1 MDRRLPTGGLLDRTS
16 EFDFVFDDRPYRGFR
31 GDTLASAL
39 LANGVRVV
47 GRSFKYHR
55 PRGLLCAGP
64 EEPNALVELRSG
76 DRKEPN
82 SKATTVELYAGL
94 VAKSQNRW
102 PSLQWD
108 VLSINNVFSPVFAAG
123 FYYKTFMWPASFW
136 EKVYEPLIRRAAGLG
151 HASGVPD
158 PDIYEKVHAFCDVL
172 IIGGGPAGIAAALEA
187 AASGARVILC
197 DEDFRLGGRLLSENY
212 EIDGQP
218 GASWVLRALDQLA
231 GLSQVKI
238 LARTQVF
245 GVYDSGVYGAI
256 ERVADHIGYAP
267 RNLPRQRL
275 WKIRAKHAVLS
286 TGALERPLVFAG
298 NDIPGV
304 MLASALRTYIR
315 RYAVVPGR
323 RAVVFTTSDDGWRT
337 VEDLISSGIAVI
349 AVVEARPEVNAR
361 ARAAADEA
369 KVRTITGAQVIE
381 AQGGRSLQRVIV
393 QEASGIRVVLEAD
406 LLAVSGG
413 WSPQI
418 SLTTHLGSK
427 TRWSE
432 SVSAFVPGDLPP
444 GMSVAGAATGRMLL
458 DQCLSEGA
466 TAGAQAARSA
476 GFRTGQRI
484 VVPRATAESQDTQP
498 LWHAQGGRGKAFVD
512 LQNDV
517 TVADVG
523 IAVSEGFRSVEHV
536 KRYTTLGMAT
546 DQGKTANVNG
556 SAITAGLTG
565 QSLSAVGTTSARPPH
580 SPLAFGVLAHENRGK
595 SYKPTRFTAAHRWA
609 ADQGAVFI
617 DVGNWRRAHY
627 FQCNGAQSLM
637 DAMTNEVRAVRSAV
651 GICDV
656 STLGKIDVQGADAG
670 AFLDH
675 VYTNLIS
682 TIPVGKVRYG
692 LMLREDGFV
701 MDDGTA
707 ARLSPNH
714 FWLSTTTT
722 HAALVFRHLK
732 YCLQV
737 IWPDMDVHL
746 TSVTEEWAQFS
757 IAGPRS
763 RELLQDYLGPAVDLS
778 NEAFPYM
785 AATDLRIGG
794 IPARLLRLSFSGEL
808 AYELAVPTLFGE
820 SLVRGLL
827 DNGRPYGAVPYGL
840 EALGTLRLEKGH
852 VAGGELNG
860 RTTAH
865 DLGLER
871 LFSQRKDFI
880 GKTLAQRPALTA
892 SDRQVLVGLKAVQ
905 PDVQF
910 RTGALLLDGRGIAG
924 PENCGGYVTST
935 GYSPTLEGW
944 IGLGVLR
951 RGRERLNTRVQAYDP
966 VRGAPTELEV
976 VNPHFYDPK
985 GERLHG

>member
-1 MDRRLPTGGLLDRTS
+1 MDRRLPSGGLLDRTR
-16 EFDFVFDDRPYRGFR
+16 EFDFVFDDRTYRGFG

-39 LANGVRVV
+39 LANGVKLF

-55 PRGLLCAGP
+55 PRGLLSAGP

-82 SKATTVELYAGL
+82 SRATTVELYPGL
-94 VAKSQNRW
+94 VARSQNRW

-108 VLSINNVFSPVFAAG
+108 VLSINNAFSPVFAAG

-151 HASGVPD
+151 NASGVPD
-158 PDIYEKVHAFCDVL
+158 PDNYEKIHAFCDVL
-172 IIGGGPAGIAAALEA
+172 IIGGGPAGLTAALEA

-197 DEDFRLGGRLLSENY
+197 DEDFSLGGRLLSENS
-212 EIDGQP
+212 EIDGLS
-218 GASWVLRALDQLA
+218 GANWARRTLEQLA
-231 GLSQVKI
+231 GLAQVKI
-238 LARTQVF
+238 LTLTQVF

-256 ERVADHIGYAP
+256 ERVADHIASP
-267 RNLPRQRL
+267 PQNLPRQRL
-275 WKIRAKHAVLS
+275 WKIRAKHAVLT

-304 MLASALRTYIR
+304 MLASAVRTYIR
-315 RYAVVPGR
+315 RYAVLPGR
-323 RAVVFTTSDDGWRT
+323 RAVVFTTSEDGWRT
-337 VEDLISSGIAVI
+337 VEDLNSSGIAVL
-349 AVVEARPEVNAR
+349 AVVEARPAVSA
-361 ARAAADEA
+361 AVRAAADKA
-369 KVRTITGAQVIE
+369 KIRALMGARIIE
-381 AQGGRSLQRVIV
+381 AQGGRSLKSLVV
-393 QEASGIRVVLEAD
+393 QEASGTRSVLEAD

-432 SVSAFVPGDLPP
+432 SVSAFIPGDLPP
-444 GMSVAGAATGRMLL
+444 GMSVAGAASGRMLL
-458 DQCLSEGA
+458 DQCLSDGA
-466 TAGAQAARSA
+466 TAGAQGARSA
-476 GFRTGQRI
+476 GFRTAQRI
-484 VVPRATAESQDTQP
+484 VVPRATGESQDSKP
-498 LWHAQGGRGKAFVD
+498 LWHVQGGRGKAFVD
-512 LQNDV
+512 FQNDV
-517 TVADVG
+517 TATDVG
-523 IAVSEGFRSVEHV
+523 IAVSEGFRAVEHV

-595 SYKPTRFTAAHRWA
+595 AYKPTRLTPAHGWA
-609 ADQGAVFI
+609 AEHGAVFI

-627 FQCNGAQSLM
+627 FRRDGAQSLM
-637 DAMTNEVRAVRSAV
+637 DAMEKEVRAVRSAV
-651 GICDV
+651 GVCDV
-656 STLGKIDVQGADAG
+656 STLGKIDVQGSDAG
-670 AFLDH
+670 AFLDR
-675 VYTNLIS
+675 VYANLIS
-682 TIPVGKVRYG
+682 TVPVGKVRYG

-707 ARLSPNH
+707 ARLSPDH

-737 IWPDMDVHL
+737 IWPDMDVQL

-763 RELLQDYLGPAVDLS
+763 RELLQDFLGPAFDLS

-785 AATDLRIGG
+785 AAADIRIGG

-808 AYELAVPTLFGE
+808 AYELAVPSLFGD

-827 DNGRPYGAVPYGL
+827 DSGRPYGAMPYGL

-860 RTTAH
+860 RTTLH
-865 DLGLER
+865 DLGFER

-880 GKTLAQRPALTA
+880 GKTLAQRPALMA
-892 SDRQVLVGLKAVQ
+892 SDRQVLVGLKSVQ
-905 PDVQF
+905 SHVQF
-910 RTGALLLDGRGIAG
+910 RTGALLLDSRGSPG
-924 PENCGGYVTST
+924 PETCGGYVTST
-935 GYSPTLEGW
+935 GYSPTLKSW

-951 RGRERLNTRVQAYDP
+951 RGRERLNDRLQAYDP

-976 VNPHFYDPK
+976 VDPRFYDPK